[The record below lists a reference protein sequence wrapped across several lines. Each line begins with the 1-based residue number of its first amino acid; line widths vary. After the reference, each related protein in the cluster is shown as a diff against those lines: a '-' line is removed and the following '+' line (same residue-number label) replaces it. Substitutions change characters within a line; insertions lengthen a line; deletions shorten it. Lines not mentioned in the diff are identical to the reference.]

1 MGGGMAKTSLGMRA
15 LALAL
20 FCLPTAARGD
30 PTWLVPSAWHLDA
43 VGPVTM
49 RLITQEDAGPR
60 ARPAEEIASLRV
72 RDSGGDRDLTR
83 TWRRAGGSEWT
94 LPLRR
99 TGTALVAVST
109 RSEVV
114 DLDAARFADFLRER
128 GFSAMANARR
138 RAGTE
143 GRPARMTIIHHAKA
157 LVRIGT
163 GTGGAA
169 RAPVGH
175 PLEIV
180 PLTDPFAAPYAHGL
194 VEFRFR
200 VLANGRPLA
209 GAGVHFIPL
218 FGANQFGPIGRG
230 PTDARGE
237 ARFAFFATGGLLLQ
251 VSHLAQAGGP
261 GSSRYTLHVATF
273 AVR

>member
-1 MGGGMAKTSLGMRA
+1 MRA

-20 FCLPTAARGD
+20 LCLPAAARGD
-30 PTWLVPSAWHLDA
+30 PTWLVPSAWRLDA
-43 VGPVTM
+43 PGPVTM
-49 RLITQEDAGPR
+49 RLVTQEDAGPR
-60 ARPAEEIASLRV
+60 TRPAEEIVSLIV
-72 RDSGGDRDLTR
+72 RDAGGDRNSAR
-83 TWRRAGGSEWT
+83 PRRRAGGAEWT

-109 RSEVV
+109 RSEIV
-114 DLDAARFADFLRER
+114 DLDAPGFGDFLRAR
-128 GFSAMANARR
+128 GFSAIADARR

-143 GRPARMTIIHHAKA
+143 GRPARMAIIHHAKA
-157 LVRIGT
+157 LVQIGA
-163 GTGGAA
+163 GTGGGA

-180 PLTDPFAAPYAHGL
+180 PLTDPFIAPYAHGL

-218 FGANQFGPIGRG
+218 FGTNQFGPIGRG

-237 ARFAFFATGGLLLQ
+237 ARFAFFASGGLLLQ

-273 AVR
+273 AVRP